1 MKYKVMYTAG
11 AKKDLRNIFR
21 YISEELLAPENAA
34 GQTDRIMAAI
44 RNHDG
49 EAAEQA
55 MRKHIRNAFVFKKAH
70 ADLRAKKFGL

>member
-1 MKYKVMYTAG
+1 MDQA
-11 AKKDLRNIFR
+11 R
-21 YISEELLAPENAA
+21 
-34 GQTDRIMAAI
+34 TDSCNREHDEIMAAI

>member
-1 MKYKVMYTAG
+1 
-11 AKKDLRNIFR
+11 
-21 YISEELLAPENAA
+21 
-34 GQTDRIMAAI
+34 MAAI

-70 ADLRAKKFGL
+70 ADLRAKKFGV